1 MRRAVKSLKRQAAK
15 GLPVTRRRVAKTVA
29 TQIRKVLGNPH
40 ACAAA
45 IKRNAK
51 ISRAYKRPSRGRM
64 RSRSRISAR
73 RRRGAL
79 R

>member
-1 MRRAVKSLKRQAAK
+1 MRRAVKSLKRQASK

-29 TQIRKVLGNPH
+29 TQIKKVLGNPH

-51 ISRAYKRPSRGRM
+51 VSRAYKRPRRL

-73 RRRGAL
+73 RRRSAL